1 VIGRRP
7 WSTTDR
13 LVLLTVAAGGA
24 LVARSL
30 LIGYVG
36 YRFLAWNL
44 FLAWIPYALGLGI
57 HRLASRTEHGT
68 GILVLPTALWL
79 LFLPNAPYI
88 VTDFVHLR
96 GSAPELLVVDA
107 LVIAAFAA
115 LGVALGLLSLHRVHA
130 VVARRLGERLGWA
143 FVGGTLLLTG
153 AGVWMGRVLRWN
165 SWDVFTDPKPL
176 LARTLDALSAPWDHP
191 HAVGFTALFALGLLV
206 VYRYV
211 LQGTRARVPVRVDR
225 DPGLL

>member
-1 VIGRRP
+1 MIRRRP

-24 LVARSL
+24 LLARSL
-30 LIGYVG
+30 LIGHVG

-44 FLAWIPYALGLGI
+44 FLAWIPYVLGLGI

-79 LFLPNAPYI
+79 LFFPNAPYI

-96 GSAPELLVVDA
+96 GSAPGFLLLDA
-107 LVIAAFAA
+107 WVIAAFAA
-115 LGVALGLLSLHRVHA
+115 LGVALGLLSLHRVHV

-143 FVGGTLLLTG
+143 FVGATLLLTG

-165 SWDVFTDPKPL
+165 SWDVFTDPRPL
-176 LARTLDALSAPWDHP
+176 VARILDALSAPWHHL
-191 HAVGFTALFALGLLV
+191 HAVGFTALFALGLFA
-206 VYRYV
+206 VYRYF
-211 LQGTRARVPVRVDR
+211 LRGGRVAVRVDR
-225 DPGLL
+225 RLGLL